1 MEVQPRTPEFSKAA
15 WVSPKAEAN
24 GADSEAVASMA
35 DSEAEVIVTTVET
48 AVMADIIAVAAAA
61 AAAEAGLIS
70 TLEAQWPPWKLEPVR
85 PA

>member
-61 AAAEAGLIS
+61 AEEGLIS